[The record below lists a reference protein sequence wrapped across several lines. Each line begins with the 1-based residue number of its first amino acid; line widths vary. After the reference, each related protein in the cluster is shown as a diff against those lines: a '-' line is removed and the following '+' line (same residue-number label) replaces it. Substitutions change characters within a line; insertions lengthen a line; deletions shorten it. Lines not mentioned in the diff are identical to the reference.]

1 MTMEALG
8 HFLLGMVVYGA
19 GPCAIAYMV
28 FRFLGKRQ
36 VTPRFFV
43 DRDDDIHTHLGK
55 WVKP

>member
-1 MTMEALG
+1 MEALG